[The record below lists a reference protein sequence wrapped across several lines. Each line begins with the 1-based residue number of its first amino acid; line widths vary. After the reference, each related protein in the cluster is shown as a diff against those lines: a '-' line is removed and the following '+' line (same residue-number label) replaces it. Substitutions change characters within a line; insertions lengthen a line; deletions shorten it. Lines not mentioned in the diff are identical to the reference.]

1 MELTDIVAVND
12 LFAPIYPYVARQVAV
27 AFGRKEGEVLEM
39 GPFAGGVSIELARQH
54 PGLSLTMGDD
64 FPGLLPSFQGI
75 VAREGLV
82 DRIAVRAIDKS
93 HLPFGDACF
102 DLVVFRGALF
112 FWEDS
117 AQIVREMYRVLRPGA
132 LAMAGGGFG
141 AETPEPVIESVAR
154 QSRDLNR
161 RLGKRVLSETELLAL
176 LRDLGLDVHASIE
189 RRHGLWAEIRKQGE

>member
-1 MELTDIVAVND
+1 
-12 LFAPIYPYVARQVAV
+12 
-27 AFGRKEGEVLEM
+27 EVLEM
-39 GPFAGGVSIELARQH
+39 GPFAGGVAIELARQY

-64 FPGLLPSFQGI
+64 FPGLLPSFQEI

-82 DRIAVRAIDKS
+82 DRIVVRAIDKS
-93 HLPFGDACF
+93 HLPFGDASF

-117 AQIVREMYRVLRPGA
+117 AQIVREMHRVLRPGG

-141 AETPEPVIESVAR
+141 AETPETVIDSVAR

-161 RLGKRVLSETELLAL
+161 RLGKKVLSEQELLVL
-176 LRDLGLDVHASIE
+176 LKEMGLDVHASIE
-189 RRHGLWAEIRKQGE
+189 RRHGLWAEIRKPG